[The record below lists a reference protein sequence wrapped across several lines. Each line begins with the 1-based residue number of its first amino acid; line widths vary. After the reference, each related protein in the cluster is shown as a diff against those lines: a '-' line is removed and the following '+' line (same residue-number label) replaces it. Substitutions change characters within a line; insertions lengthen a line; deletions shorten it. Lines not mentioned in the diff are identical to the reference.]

1 MQEVLVCGAGKIGQF
16 AAVLLGRAHYRV
28 TLLDARDPDP
38 HHEILLKQ
46 YPEISYKKISIT
58 DESAL
63 DNFFKEKKFTAL
75 VSCVHSSLNIPL
87 AKQALQ
93 HQVHYLNLSEDRET
107 KAQIFEIGRQ
117 AKTAFVPQCGIA
129 PGLVD
134 IVAHNLM
141 QKFDKLKSAKLSV
154 GALPQQV
161 SNPIHYELSWS
172 IDGLVNEY
180 INPCHVVEEGVDKE
194 VAALSG
200 LEVLNIE
207 GETYEMFHTSGGLG
221 TLGDFYK
228 DKLDEMHYKTIRYQG
243 HVAAMQELFAGH
255 NHEHDSL
262 AKWFQE
268 NIPFTTQDMVM
279 LYVCITGMIGD
290 EFSER
295 SFMHKWYPQE
305 LDGNSWSAIQWTTA
319 SEICA
324 LCDMVICNPGKYQGL
339 IQHQDVDYEEL
350 INNRFMRYFELV

>member
-1 MQEVLVCGAGKIGQF
+1 MQDILVCGAGKIGSF
-16 AAVLLGRAHYRV
+16 VAVLLARQDYQV
-28 TLLDARDPDP
+28 TLIDARDLEAHDKTLF
-38 HHEILLKQ
+38 EA
-46 YPEISYKKISIT
+46 YPKISYKKLSVT
-58 DESAL
+58 DEAAL
-63 DNFFKEKKFTAL
+63 DALCSQHTFAAL
-75 VSCVHSSLNIPL
+75 VSCLHSTLNIPL
-87 AKQALQ
+87 ANQALKQ
-93 HQVHYLNLSEDRET
+93 GMHYLNLSEDRET
-107 KAQIFEIGRQ
+107 KAHIFKIGHQ
-117 AKTAFVPQCGIA
+117 AQTAFVPQCGIA

-134 IVAHNLM
+134 IVAHHLM
-141 QKFDKLKSAKLSV
+141 TQFDSLKSAKLSV

-180 INPCHVVEEGVDKE
+180 INPCRVIEEGVDKE

-200 LEVLNIE
+200 LETLNIE

-228 DKLDEMHYKTIRYQG
+228 DKLEDMHYKTIRYEG

-255 NHEHDSL
+255 NYEHDSL
-262 AKWFQE
+262 AAWFQE
-268 NIPFTTQDMVM
+268 HIPFTNQDMVM
-279 LYVCITGMIGD
+279 MYVCVTGMIHN

-305 LDGNSWSAIQWTTA
+305 CGGRSWSAIQWTTA

-324 LCDMVICNPGKYQGL
+324 LCDMVIQNPQRYRGL
-339 IQHQDVDYEEL
+339 VQHQDVDYAEL
-350 INNRFMRYFELV
+350 KANRFMQYYQLT